1 MSKRFRGNST
11 FARSVDSVGWALFF
25 MWVGVVLLANL
36 SWTVSLIGTAA
47 IILAV
52 QGTLYFRGE
61 RLDVFMAA
69 VGVVLLVG
77 AVTDVYGSVW
87 SLFPALLIVIGI
99 AMLADTLRAR
109 AGDQGTGGRRD
120 DRRPI

>member
-1 MSKRFRGNST
+1 
-11 FARSVDSVGWALFF
+11 
-25 MWVGVVLLANL
+25 MWVGIVLLANL
-36 SWTVSLIGTAA
+36 SWTVSLMGTAA

-69 VGVVLLVG
+69 VGIVLLIG
-77 AVTDVYGSVW
+77 AVTDIYGSVW

-99 AMLADTLRAR
+99 AMLADALRAR
-109 AGDQGTGGRRD
+109 PGDRGAGD
-120 DRRPI
+120 RPEEKGPIGLV